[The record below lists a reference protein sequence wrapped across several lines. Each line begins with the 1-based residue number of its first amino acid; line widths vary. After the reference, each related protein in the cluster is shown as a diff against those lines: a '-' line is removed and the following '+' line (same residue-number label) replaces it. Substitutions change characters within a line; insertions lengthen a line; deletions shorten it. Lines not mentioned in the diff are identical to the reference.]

1 MASLLL
7 TNFTNN
13 LILLIYEIS
22 EENAEMPSQL
32 WFDVAKNAGIKNEN
46 NFSSFG
52 AFLFFIFSL
61 WLKSSK
67 VSFSKGVFYLIVH
80 NY

>member
-22 EENAEMPSQL
+22 EDNAEMPSQL
-32 WFDVAKNAGIKNEN
+32 RFDVAENAGIKNEN
-46 NFSSFG
+46 NFSLFG
-52 AFLFFIFSL
+52 AFLFVIFSL